1 MLHLL
6 AKYKAV
12 RKASSASDTCYEAGR
27 EAEGHGN
34 LEIT

>member
-1 MLHLL
+1 MLHL

-12 RKASSASDTCYEAGR
+12 RKASSTSEMCYEAGR

-34 LEIT
+34 LEKT